1 MARVMDWDIKIP
13 TDRLI
18 EQFHNVQFGDRREDV
33 DAALRLLIEQI
44 ATASRQVES
53 AFQRHLIDVAD
64 ANRKAAE
71 ERLAEL
77 ETEARPI

>member
-13 TDRLI
+13 INLLI
-18 EQFHNVQFGDRREDV
+18 EQFHNVDFGDRREDA
-33 DAALRLLIEQI
+33 DAALRLLVEQI
-44 ATASRQVES
+44 AAASRQVER
-53 AFQRHLIDVAD
+53 AFQRHRVDVAN

-77 ETEARPI
+77 EMEAGAA